1 MMNRYEQ
8 QLYQDVHRI
17 AHSLKEIVELLK
29 NEEKTNTKD
38 SKA

>member
-1 MMNRYEQ
+1 MNRNDQ

-17 AHSLKEIVELLK
+17 AHSLKEIVEILK
-29 NEEKTNTKD
+29 NEKKTNTED